1 MVGVAGF
8 EPTHTGIK
16 SQGLKN
22 HLSTL
27 QKQKTRDFLGLG
39 FSLVLIFLSYENLN
53 IPLNHN
59 NGRDKLE
66 MLLHICSHVDSLL

>member
-1 MVGVAGF
+1 MVGIVGF
-8 EPTHTGIK
+8 EPTILASKTRD
-16 SQGLKN
+16 LN
-22 HLSTL
+22 HLSIS

-66 MLLHICSHVDSLL
+66 MLLHICFHIDSLL